1 MTSKSFKQKRKEKR
15 NTKRELKNH
24 TNTTYTEDSIKEAL
38 RQIRLAQNEIIR
50 QNKEKQ
56 DQEQKR
62 LAEIKKAQEPI
73 SNVKLKSTTFV
84 KHYSSRPSDPTK
96 PVLQEK
102 PIYFGSDGHVHSY
115 RERSETEVYCDT
127 CGDIQLKQDI
137 LYFEITPSIH
147 KVKGVVQK
155 NTNPQRYFAPLLAVA
170 WVGNKSKKNF
180 LYEHF
185 KEIIQ
190 TQSKNLSIEEFEQ
203 KLRPLILDECV
214 ASERLIEK
222 LKNEGFDGEFLGRG
236 LSDPQVA
243 AKTEE
248 KNGILVTED
257 SEFYESRRK
266 IEPRPCFVRKDDSI
280 DNMVLLIKRHMSDF
294 MKSF

>member
-1 MTSKSFKQKRKEKR
+1 MIQAF
-15 NTKRELKNH
+15 
-24 TNTTYTEDSIKEAL
+24 
-38 RQIRLAQNEIIR
+38 
-50 QNKEKQ
+50 
-56 DQEQKR
+56 
-62 LAEIKKAQEPI
+62 
-73 SNVKLKSTTFV
+73 
-84 KHYSSRPSDPTK
+84 
-96 PVLQEK
+96 
-102 PIYFGSDGHVHSY
+102 
-115 RERSETEVYCDT
+115 SE
-127 CGDIQLKQDI
+127 
-137 LYFEITPSIH
+137 S
-147 KVKGVVQK
+147 
-155 NTNPQRYFAPLLAVA
+155 
-170 WVGNKSKKNF
+170 
-180 LYEHF
+180 
-185 KEIIQ
+185 
-190 TQSKNLSIEEFEQ
+190 LSVEEFEQ

-280 DNMVLLIKRHMSDF
+280 DNMVLLIKRHMTDF